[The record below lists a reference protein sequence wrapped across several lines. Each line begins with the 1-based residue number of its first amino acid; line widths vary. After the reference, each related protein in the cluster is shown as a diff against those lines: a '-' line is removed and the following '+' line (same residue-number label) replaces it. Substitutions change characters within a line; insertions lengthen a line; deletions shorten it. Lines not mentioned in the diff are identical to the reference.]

1 MKVGN
6 QVMSNIQKILRIPIH
21 PLLFG
26 VYPVVQ
32 FLAFNIKEVEIA
44 ASFRILII
52 VVIGVLALFFL
63 LRVLVR
69 DWDRSAV
76 MVSIAALLFFSYGH
90 VYSVFKDVEIF
101 GVGIGRHRFLLI
113 FFLLLLVCGWIW
125 VLKKMKNLDITIGL
139 NVISIILLVVPLYQI
154 SNYEL
159 RFRTSYSSPN
169 IPEVSTVAVEQS
181 TQFPDIYYII
191 VDAYTREDTLRNNF
205 DFDNSPF
212 LEALEVRGFYIAD
225 CSQSNYTFTRMSL
238 SSALNI
244 NYVQDFYDR
253 HDLNGFTSLIRNNY
267 MRAFLES
274 VGYKSVAF
282 NTGYPFTQW
291 QDAAY
296 YFSIDEQN
304 ISDLY
309 LPGGLQEYEALFIR
323 TTMGLV
329 LLDLNTIYQ
338 SRLQQ
343 FIEESPRRIKYAL
356 NEYNMEELES
366 VPSIPG
372 PKFVFAHITVTHFP
386 YVFRDTGE
394 FLPAGINYNEAYLH
408 TIRYTNTRLLEIVDT
423 LLAKSEIPPIIII
436 QGDHGSEETRDEY
449 ERITILN
456 AYYFPG
462 NASDSLY
469 PTITPVNTF
478 RIVLNE
484 YFNQELELLPDV
496 SYFSY
501 WPRILEFERMPE
513 NWSGCE
519 SNNPR

>member
-1 MKVGN
+1 
-6 QVMSNIQKILRIPIH
+6 MSYIKKIIRIPIH

-26 VYPVVQ
+26 VYPAVQ
-32 FLAFNIKEVEIA
+32 FLAFNIKDAEIA
-44 ASFRILII
+44 AIVRILFV
-52 VVIGVLALFFL
+52 VVIGVLALFYI
-63 LRVLVR
+63 LRILVR

-76 MVSIAALLFFSYGH
+76 MVSIAALLFFSYGQ
-90 VYSVFKDVEIF
+90 VYSEIKNVEIF

-113 FFLLLLVCGWIW
+113 IFFLLLVFGWIW
-125 VLKKMKNLDITIGL
+125 VLKKMENLDITIGL
-139 NVISIILLVVPLYQI
+139 NVISMILLIVPLYQI
-154 SNYEL
+154 SYYEL

-169 IPEVSTVAVEQS
+169 IPEVATVSVDES
-181 TQFPDIYYII
+181 TQLPDIYYII
-191 VDAYTREDTLRNNF
+191 VDAYTREDTLRDNF
-205 DFDNSPF
+205 DYDNSSF
-212 LEALEVRGFYIAD
+212 LEALESRGFYIAD

-244 NYVQDFYDR
+244 SYVQDFYDR
-253 HDLNGFTSLIRNNY
+253 QDLNGFASLIRNNY

-274 VGYKSVAF
+274 IGYKSVAF
-282 NTGYPFTQW
+282 DTGYPFTQW

-304 ISDLY
+304 IADLY
-309 LPGGLQEYEALFIR
+309 IPGGLQEYEALFIR

-343 FIEESPRRIKYAL
+343 IVEESPRRIKYAQ
-356 NEYNMEELES
+356 NNYNLEELES

-372 PKFVFAHITVTHFP
+372 PKFVFAHIVVTHFP
-386 YVFRDTGE
+386 YVFSDTGE
-394 FLPAGINYNEAYLH
+394 FLPSGVNYNEAYIH
-408 TIRYTNTRLLEIVDT
+408 TIIYTNKRLLEIVDT
-423 LLAKSEIPPIIII
+423 ILAESEIPPIIII

-449 ERITILN
+449 ERINILN

-462 NASDSLY
+462 HASDSLY

-478 RIVLNE
+478 RIILNE

-501 WPRILEFERMPE
+501 WPRLLEFERMPG

-519 SNNPR
+519 SVNPR